1 MQCIFFNGFPIRAGS
16 SPDKRKKPLK
26 NVFNDKLFFYCYII
40 FYKALKQRKSWLV
53 LAYTNK
59 GVQRWTLWIV
69 IISIF
74 SNIVVIIRGRNV
86 ISLNIRGV
94 NMSIVR
100 RTVSQFL

>member
-53 LAYTNK
+53 PAYVGYKIGDFTRQTAESRAKKERRRLSLDQTYN
-59 GVQRWTLWIV
+59 
-69 IISIF
+69 
-74 SNIVVIIRGRNV
+74 NRGFRDE
-86 ISLNIRGV
+86 RYE
-94 NMSIVR
+94 
-100 RTVSQFL
+100 